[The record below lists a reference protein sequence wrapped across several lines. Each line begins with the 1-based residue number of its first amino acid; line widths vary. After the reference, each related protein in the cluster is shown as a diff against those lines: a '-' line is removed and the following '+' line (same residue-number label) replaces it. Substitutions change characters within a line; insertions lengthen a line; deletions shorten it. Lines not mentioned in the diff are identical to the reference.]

1 MNDLNSVLLEG
12 QVDSDM
18 YPQLMGVSEDK
29 EGKLKYVQF
38 YLLTERTARTPEQVD
53 ESVRM
58 LIRVYGHLGEVMN
71 RSLTRAHRIRVVGRL
86 LSIIGDNSHNYVHAE
101 HVELRS
107 VRVEMELATG
117 GEG

>member
-12 QVDSDM
+12 QVDSE
-18 YPQLMGVSEDK
+18 MGVSEDK

-38 YLLTERTARTPEQVD
+38 YLLTERHARTPEQVD

-71 RSLTRAHRIRVVGRL
+71 RSLTRQHRIRVVGRL
-86 LSIIGDNSHNYVHAE
+86 CSLEGLGRNYVHAE

-107 VRVEMELATG
+107 VKVEMELATG
-117 GEG
+117 GER

>member
-12 QVDSDM
+12 QVDSEI
-18 YPQLMGVSEDK
+18 GVSEDK

-38 YLLTERTARTPEQVD
+38 YLLAERHARTPEEED
-53 ESVRM
+53 ELVRM

-71 RSLTRAHRIRVVGRL
+71 RSLTRQHRIRVVGRL
-86 LSIIGDNSHNYVHAE
+86 CSLIGRNCVHAE
-101 HVELRS
+101 HVEFRS

-117 GEG
+117 GER